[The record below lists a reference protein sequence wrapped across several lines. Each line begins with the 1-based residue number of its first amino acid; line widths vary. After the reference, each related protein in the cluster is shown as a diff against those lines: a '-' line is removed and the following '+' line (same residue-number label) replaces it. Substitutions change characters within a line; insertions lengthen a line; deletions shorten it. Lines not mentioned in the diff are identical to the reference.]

1 MIWMEAGGFQMADP
15 PNFHCRIRT
24 TRLGDTPGITRDYPD
39 TTLAKALGYP
49 SVSRLRPVGWLDNQ
63 TALIEVRQE
72 SWEKA
77 SLVKLDVINGTL
89 TEISKGSF
97 VGFGY
102 E

>member
-1 MIWMEAGGFQMADP
+1 MGG
-15 PNFHCRIRT
+15 
-24 TRLGDTPGITRDYPD
+24 TPGPVRDVTD
-39 TTLAKALGYP
+39 TTLADALGYAQ
-49 SVSRLRPVGWLDNQ
+49 VSRLKPVGWLDNQ

-77 SLVKLDVINGTL
+77 SLVKLDVVTGKL
-89 TEISKGSF
+89 SEFSQGSF